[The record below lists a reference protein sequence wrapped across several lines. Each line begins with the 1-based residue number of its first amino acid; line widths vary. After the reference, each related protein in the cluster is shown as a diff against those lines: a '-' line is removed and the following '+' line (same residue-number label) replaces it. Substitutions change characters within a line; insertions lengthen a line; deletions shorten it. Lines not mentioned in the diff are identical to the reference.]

1 MFSFRNANDHLI
13 HLLIAI
19 MAIVGLAI
27 FLLIFGV
34 HMSSVLLVIL
44 PLGVFLV
51 PSILVYQNHKKYTGK
66 TLIELSDDDILVKS
80 NDGNILHQIDKYEVR
95 GVAKITCKSLWFT
108 HPVSDLSYLIV
119 KLPDGKEFY
128 CSSFHDIDLE
138 RILTVTDHKEYVLP
152 LMGKRDDLEWK
163 EQLEKRFE

>member
-1 MFSFRNANDHLI
+1 MFSFRNAKDHLI
-13 HLLIAI
+13 HFLIVI
-19 MAIVGLAI
+19 MAVVGLAI

-34 HMSSVLLVIL
+34 FLSSVFLVIL

-51 PSILVYQNHKKYTGK
+51 PSILVYQNHKKYAGNTFIG
-66 TLIELSDDDILVKS
+66 LCDDDILVKS

-95 GVAKITCKSLWFT
+95 GVAEITCKSLWFT

-138 RILTVTDHKEYVLP
+138 SILTVTEHREYVLP
-152 LMGKRDDLEWK
+152 LMGKGDDLEWSD
-163 EQLEKRFE
+163 RFEQKTS